1 MYEFCF
7 QGRERKCWTAWSPGY
22 PGRTGELPQVLTHE
36 IIKTLGWETLQ
47 DRRTK
52 LRLTTRF
59 YSNKTFKV
67 PLIFI
72 QPGFNMSIWT
82 LFLQSHHFKGYYH
95 HSPKTI
101 LKWNQFHHYITL
113 HPATRYSRRHRHPK
127 TGNVYFN
134 CPPNIKLL
142 RTLTLGRQP
151 DG

>member
-101 LKWNQFHHYITL
+101 LKWNQFHHYIITSLCALQQDIQDGIDTL
-113 HPATRYSRRHRHPK
+113 KLETFISIAHQIL
-127 TGNVYFN
+127 N
-134 CPPNIKLL
+134 CCAP
-142 RTLTLGRQP
+142 
-151 DG
+151 